1 MYNNR
6 NTEVLIFILDAI
18 TTLPTANVDFLV
30 LITLIF
36 SCVHKLNTTVENPG
50 HKYKTTIWKE
60 FLQLQTQRSAFVQYL
75 YVCLIFITTK

>member
-50 HKYKTTIWKE
+50 HKYKTTI
-60 FLQLQTQRSAFVQYL
+60 
-75 YVCLIFITTK
+75 